1 MTRIWGRGRQFLVY
15 ILVLRIPGPGV
26 LRRGRGREMQLRQAM
41 TQNPHT
47 VSLNGTAQEIAFL
60 MANFG
65 TSSIAVVH
73 EGKPVGVVTEEDLV
87 RKVVAKGLEPKRT
100 PASELMNR
108 RIIKVS
114 EDSEIEEAVFEMRK
128 NRSSEVL
135 VCAPDGVLTGT
146 FSLSDLACLWD
157 FEALGEVVARLHHM
171 RPVSGA
177 SERQSALILSPASS

>member
-1 MTRIWGRGRQFLVY
+1 
-15 ILVLRIPGPGV
+15 VLRIPALPGFS
-26 LRRGRGREMQLRQAM
+26 RGVAGEMQLRQAM
-41 TQNPHT
+41 SQNPHT

-73 EGKPVGVVTEEDLV
+73 EGRPVGVVTEEDLV
-87 RKVVAKGLEPKRT
+87 RKVVAKGLEPKRS

-108 RIIKVS
+108 RIIQLS
-114 EDSEIEEAVFEMRK
+114 EDSEVEEAVFAMRK

-135 VCAPDGVLTGT
+135 VCASDGVLTGT
-146 FSLSDLACLWD
+146 FSLSDLASLWD
-157 FEALGEVVARLHHM
+157 FEALGEIVARLHHV

-177 SERQSALILSPASS
+177 SERESALILSPASS